1 MRLPAG
7 RPLFLYYAADLNQH
21 GVTEVQRLTT
31 TVFFASKSLGALTDS
46 QLQRMLDRFGLGR
59 LLRSAPTEHG
69 VMKQTLFITSTAG
82 EFVLKGNPL
91 YPGQWEEEA
100 YFIRHLHA
108 NTGLKVPYPYLIDE
122 SDDIF
127 GWSYALMP
135 RLPGR
140 HIHDPELLHHED
152 ACAIAAALGR
162 ALLALHGWKA
172 EHPGEFDPD
181 SGHIRPFAGSYTTWL
196 YGTIRYWLDDA
207 ANYSVMTDQDKNWVE
222 QLLENAQATMD
233 RLDSPSFVMG
243 DFKPENVLVQ
253 QTDRG
258 WEVSGVIDFT
268 TSYFGDAAAD
278 LPKLTA
284 LYLERGEEE
293 EAASFLSAYVQ
304 GSSFAGD
311 RGLLQEHGLDDFVER
326 FRIHMLHQRLL
337 RWGCAHA
344 MKQIPWDPALSFSA
358 WAEPYTEAAAR
369 LLRVN
374 QDREARPS
382 QPMN

>member
-1 MRLPAG
+1 M
-7 RPLFLYYAADLNQH
+7 
-21 GVTEVQRLTT
+21 TT

-69 VMKQTLFITSTAG
+69 VMKQTLFVTSTAG

-108 NTGLKVPYPYLIDE
+108 NAGVKVPYPYLIDE
-122 SDDIF
+122 ADDIF

-140 HIHDPELLHHED
+140 HIHDPELLRLLHRED
-152 ACAIAAALGR
+152 GATIAAQLGHALR
-162 ALLALHGWKA
+162 EMHRWKA
-172 EHPGEFDPD
+172 AHPGEFDPD
-181 SGHIRPFAGSYTTWL
+181 SGHIRPFAGSYTAWL
-196 YGTIRYWLDDA
+196 YGMIRYWLDDA
-207 ANYSVMTDQDKNWVE
+207 AKYSVITERDKAWVQ
-222 QLLENAQATMD
+222 QLLDGAQATMD

-284 LYLERGEEE
+284 LYLERGEAE
-293 EAASFLSAYVQ
+293 EAASFLSAYIQ
-304 GSSFAGD
+304 GSSLAGEH
-311 RGLLQEHGLDDFVER
+311 GLLQEQCLNDFLER

-344 MKQIPWDPALSFSA
+344 MKQIAWDPALSFSA

-369 LLRVN
+369 LLRASN
-374 QDREARPS
+374 EERRTHPRSEGE
-382 QPMN
+382 

>member
-1 MRLPAG
+1 M
-7 RPLFLYYAADLNQH
+7 
-21 GVTEVQRLTT
+21 TT

-69 VMKQTLFITSTAG
+69 VMKQTLFVTSTAG

-91 YPGQWEEEA
+91 YPGQWREEA

-108 NTGLKVPYPYLIDE
+108 NTGVKVPYPYLIDE

-135 RLPGR
+135 CLPGR
-140 HIHDPELLHHED
+140 HIHDPELLRVLHHED
-152 ACAIAAALGR
+152 ACGIAAALGR
-162 ALLALHGWKA
+162 TLLAMHGWKV
-172 EHPGEFDPD
+172 EQPGEFDPD
-181 SGHIRPFAGSYTTWL
+181 SGHIRPFAGSYTAWL
-196 YGTIRYWLDDA
+196 YGTIHDWLDDA
-207 ANYSVMTDQDKNWVE
+207 AKYSVITDRDKVWVE
-222 QLLENAQATMD
+222 QLLDSAQTTME
-233 RLDSPSFVMG
+233 RLDSPAFVMG

-268 TSYFGDAAAD
+268 TSYFGDAVAD

-284 LYLERGEEE
+284 LCLERGEEE
-293 EAASFLSAYVQ
+293 QAASFLSAYV
-304 GSSFAGD
+304 GD
-311 RGLLQEHGLDDFVER
+311 SAPLQEGFLER
-326 FRIHMLHQRLL
+326 FRVHMLHQRLL
-337 RWGCAHA
+337 RWGCAQA
-344 MKQIPWDPALSFSA
+344 MKQVTWDPELSFSE

-369 LLRVN
+369 LLRAN
-374 QDREARPS
+374 NEDRRTRPRS
-382 QPMN
+382 EGE

>member
-1 MRLPAG
+1 M
-7 RPLFLYYAADLNQH
+7 
-21 GVTEVQRLTT
+21 TT

-91 YPGQWEEEA
+91 YPGQWKEEA

-108 NTGLKVPYPYLIDE
+108 KTGVNVPYPYLIDE

-140 HIHDPELLHHED
+140 HIQGPELLHHEED
-152 ACAIAAALGR
+152 ACAIAAELGR
-162 ALLALHGWKA
+162 ALLSLHGWKA

-181 SGHIRPFAGSYTTWL
+181 SGHIRPFADSYTAWL

-207 ANYSVMTDQDKNWVE
+207 AKYSVITDQDKKWVE
-222 QLLENAQATMD
+222 QLLDNAQAAMD
-233 RLDSPSFVMG
+233 RLDSPAFVMG

-253 QTDRG
+253 QSDRG

-268 TSYFGDAAAD
+268 TSYFGDAIAD

-293 EAASFLSAYVQ
+293 QAASFLSAYI
-304 GSSFAGD
+304 GD
-311 RGLLQEHGLDDFVER
+311 SALLQEGFLER
-326 FRIHMLHQRLL
+326 FRVHMLHQRLL
-337 RWGCAHA
+337 RWGCAQA
-344 MKQIPWDPALSFSA
+344 MKQVTWDPALSFSE

-374 QDREARPS
+374 
-382 QPMN
+382 